1 MLFSIKPLTKP
12 EKEKAAEH
20 FHCQYSPS
28 PFNFLKKVLSVLLVV
43 TKSLRCFRKLFKKIA
58 LFVKCKPTIP
68 KTAMANFFN
77 TNRMTFNVDVVI

>member
-1 MLFSIKPLTKP
+1 MLFLIKPLTKP

-58 LFVKCKPTIP
+58 LFVK
-68 KTAMANFFN
+68 
-77 TNRMTFNVDVVI
+77 NVNQLFQKLQWPISLGQIEWHLMLL

>member
-12 EKEKAAEH
+12 EKEKAAEP

-58 LFVKCKPTIP
+58 KNVNQLFQKLQWPISLGQ
-68 KTAMANFFN
+68 
-77 TNRMTFNVDVVI
+77 IEWH